1 MRGFLYGIVFTIVV
15 LLAGGFFYL
24 KKGYMNTQADIP
36 PGAIERK
43 LAMGAVDASTERHAP
58 EAKNPIAA
66 TEQNLAEGARLYL
79 NHCAGCHGI
88 PSNRESQFGKS
99 FNPPVPQFFSDAPDM
114 PENENFYITKHG
126 IRFSGMPAWGTTLNE
141 TQIWMLVTFLSNVDK
156 LPPSALKE
164 LEPTGT
170 APAAPAAPA
179 AR

>member
-126 IRFSGMPAWGTTLNE
+126 IRFSGMPAWGTTLSE

-164 LEPTGT
+164 LEPTG
-170 APAAPAAPA
+170 AAPAAPA